1 MIAETLAGIALVKS
15 AVDGIKGAINTANDI
30 SDIAGHIDN
39 LFAGEKQIQQERAKK
54 AGVGL
59 GDQFGVSNVA
69 RDVIDSKIA
78 ADKLQEVATMVDM
91 RFGHGTWKGIL
102 AERQKRIQEARE
114 AALKAK
120 RAAIQKHNEMMENIK
135 IGVGVGTIGVIA
147 IGLLLWAI
155 AASAMAYTLFT

>member
-1 MIAETLAGIALVKS
+1 
-15 AVDGIKGAINTANDI
+15 
-30 SDIAGHIDN
+30 
-39 LFAGEKQIQQERAKK
+39 
-54 AGVGL
+54 
-59 GDQFGVSNVA
+59 
-69 RDVIDSKIA
+69 
-78 ADKLQEVATMVDM
+78 
-91 RFGHGTWKGIL
+91 

-155 AASAMAYTLFT
+155 VSISYGVCINYLTNRNISGITVL